1 MTGAQEG
8 VGIARAALEYFLDQY
23 AATPSKWAQGRVEV
37 ANRSLIMAEAQL
49 SNETKRENVNV

>member
-23 AATPSKWAQGRVEV
+23 AATPTKWAQGRVDV
-37 ANRSLIMAEAQL
+37 ANRSLVMAEANL
-49 SNETKRENVNV
+49 ANEEVR